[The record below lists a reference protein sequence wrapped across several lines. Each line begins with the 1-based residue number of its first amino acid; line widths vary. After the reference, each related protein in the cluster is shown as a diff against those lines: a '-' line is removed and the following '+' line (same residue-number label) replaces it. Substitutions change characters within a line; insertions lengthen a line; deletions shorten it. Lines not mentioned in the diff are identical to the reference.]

1 MAHPARDGSGYPCR
15 MLYLSSRS
23 PRRKELLARLDV
35 AFETLDLDVPEVR
48 GEAET
53 PAAYVR
59 RVALEKAQAG
69 LLQVLGSDPEAVV
82 LGSDTEVVLGDRVF
96 GKPADRADAIA
107 MLEALSGHTHQVIT
121 AVALVAGRREPALT
135 EVVSQ
140 VTFSTLT
147 PAQIAHYVDGGEP
160 MGKAGAYAIQGGA
173 ERFVVR
179 LDGSFSAVMG
189 LPLYHTAQLL
199 AAFEAH

>member
-1 MAHPARDGSGYPCR
+1 

-48 GEAET
+48 GEGEA
-53 PAAYVR
+53 PADYVR
-59 RVALEKAQAG
+59 RVALEKASAG
-69 LLQVLGSDPEAVV
+69 LERVAGHDPGAVV
-82 LGSDTEVVLGDRVF
+82 LGSDTEVVLGERVF

-107 MLEALSGHTHQVIT
+107 MLAALSGRTHQVIT
-121 AVALVAGRREPALT
+121 VVALVAGWREPALA

-140 VTFSTLT
+140 VTFAALT
-147 PAQIAHYVDGGEP
+147 PAQIARYVDGGEP

-189 LPLYHTAQLL
+189 LPLHHTSQLL
-199 AAFEAH
+199 AAYSIGRP

>member
-1 MAHPARDGSGYPCR
+1 
-15 MLYLSSRS
+15 MLYLASRS

-48 GEAET
+48 GEREA
-53 PAAYVR
+53 PADYVR
-59 RVALEKAQAG
+59 RVALEKALAG
-69 LLQVLGSDPEAVV
+69 LEQVGGRDPDAVV
-82 LGSDTEVVLGDRVF
+82 LGSDTEVVLGERVF

-107 MLEALSGHTHQVIT
+107 MLEALSGRTHQVIT
-121 AVALVAGRREPALT
+121 AVALVSRWREPALA

-140 VTFSTLT
+140 VSFAALA
-147 PAQIAHYVDGGEP
+147 PAQIARYVDSGEP

-173 ERFVVR
+173 ECFVVR

-189 LPLYHTAQLL
+189 LPLHHTSQLL
-199 AAFEAH
+199 AVFERP